1 MTFPRSKKIFDPPAL
16 YEYAVS
22 ALGRRMRTVAELK
35 RLLRQKII
43 SGDREAAIEAVITKL
58 KDQKYLNDSRYAEMY
73 STFRKDSNKFGKQR
87 VVTDLKVKG
96 VHGEVIEKAVFAAY
110 DGVDEEKLAREY
122 LTRKRI
128 KQPIKAK
135 RSDAAAMKQSQRETA
150 RVFRTL
156 VRAGFRTATIIRV
169 LKKWDIEDEVLSAL
183 EEEQADSPPRH
194 RGTEEN

>member
-1 MTFPRSKKIFDPPAL
+1 MAFPRSKKTYDPPAL
-16 YEYAVS
+16 YEYAVG

-35 RLLRQKII
+35 RLLRQKNI

-87 VVTDLKVKG
+87 VVTDLKIKG
-96 VHGEVIEKAVFAAY
+96 VHGEVIDKAVGVAY
-110 DGVDEEKLAREY
+110 EGVDEERLVREY
-122 LTRKRI
+122 LSRKRI
-128 KQPIKAK
+128 KQPSKAK

-169 LKKWDIEDEVLSAL
+169 LKRWDVEDEVLSAL
-183 EEEQADSPPRH
+183 EEEPIPDSPQRH
-194 RGTEEN
+194 KDSEQ